1 MQQTEAIVTWHGA
14 KWREYE
20 QPVVA
25 MSSTDAPYIA
35 GRMTRRV
42 FGVLD
47 CHTLSRQQIAL
58 RADLSVKQVERGLD
72 ALIRRGIVERVN
84 VSSGSR
90 QSTGDVR
97 TLYRRVA

>member
-1 MQQTEAIVTWHGA
+1 MEMESVVTWHGG

-20 QPVVA
+20 QPVMA
-25 MSSTDAPYIA
+25 TRATDAPYIA
-35 GRMTRRV
+35 GRISRRV

-47 CHTLSRQQIAL
+47 GQTLSRQEIAL

-72 ALIRRGIVERVN
+72 ALVRRGLVECVN

-97 TLYRRVA
+97 TLYRRTA

>member
-1 MQQTEAIVTWHGA
+1 MQQTDAIVTWHGA

-20 QPVVA
+20 QPVMA
-25 MSSTDAPYIA
+25 TSATDAPYIA
-35 GRMTRRV
+35 GRLSCRV
-42 FGVLD
+42 FEALD
-47 CHTLSRQQIAL
+47 GHTLSRPQIAL
-58 RADLSVKQVERGLD
+58 RADVSVKQVERGLD
-72 ALIRRGIVERVN
+72 VLIRRGLVERIN